1 MLLESIFPTLP
12 ASNLELTI
20 VVVAMLGTILLIYS
34 QFIEAE
40 NRRDI
45 VRMIGSFAVF
55 TYALYIMNVIFIILT
70 FGIFI
75 ACLVEFVEI
84 YAGYH
89 KHTREDVEI
98 YKHIGKDKHK
108 NH

>member
-20 VVVAMLGTILLIYS
+20 V
-34 QFIEAE
+34 
-40 NRRDI
+40 